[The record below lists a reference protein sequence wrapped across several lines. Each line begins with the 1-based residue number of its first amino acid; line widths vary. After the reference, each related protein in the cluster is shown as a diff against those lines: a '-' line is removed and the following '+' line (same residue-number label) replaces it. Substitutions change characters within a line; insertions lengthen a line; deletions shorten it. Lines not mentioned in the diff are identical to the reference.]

1 MTTKTIEGTMKEK
14 TQEHAA
20 EVLIAIKAEM
30 RSSDVIKSYEMPTL
44 CDMKTGEDTGFVV
57 VLTLNTKYGY
67 TSDLLNEW
75 KERLKADGYTITV
88 RRNQLCVKFNIR
100 F

>member
-1 MTTKTIEGTMKEK
+1 MKEK

-20 EVLIAIKAEM
+20 EVLKAIKAEVH
-30 RSSDVIKSYEMPTL
+30 SDVIKSYEMPTL

-57 VLTLNTKYGY
+57 VLMLSTKYYY

-75 KERLKADGYTITV
+75 KERLKADEYTIIV
-88 RRNQLCVKFNIR
+88 RCNQLRMRFFIR